1 MWQSCRAADTRYLP
15 AGFAILQTGCITDP
29 AADAIDFTPAGPD
42 REDTAMPH
50 AIMQII
56 RGQPQAAAR
65 TAMERNTA
73 VGLLAV
79 CWLLAAS
86 VFIAVKWAG
95 TYTPPWTLVFFRL
108 LFAMLFLLPFVATH
122 YRKMGAA
129 LRNHSQAIFLT
140 GALGLA
146 FTQGALFTALHQAT
160 AINVGIVFSIW
171 PITAI
176 ILAAL
181 FLGDRLTALQIFGV
195 ILCFAGVLVIVAQG
209 SMETL
214 IHMGVNTGDLLVL
227 AAVLCF
233 SFYTIMIKKVSIDLA
248 ALPLLVLILG
258 SATLAAA
265 PFFIWEILFDPRIA
279 VDWHDI
285 AAIAYVAIPGGG
297 IMYLLFNIGIAM
309 LGAAK
314 ASVTFY
320 LQTLF
325 TVILAHFLLGE
336 RLHVYHAAGIA
347 LIAAGIVFVTL
358 IKPAGR
364 MTDGAR

>member
-1 MWQSCRAADTRYLP
+1 
-15 AGFAILQTGCITDP
+15 
-29 AADAIDFTPAGPD
+29 
-42 REDTAMPH
+42 MPH
-50 AIMQII
+50 AIIQII
-56 RGQPQAAAR
+56 KGQPQGAAQ
-65 TAMERNTA
+65 TPGERNEA
-73 VGLLAV
+73 LGLLAF
-79 CWLLAAS
+79 CWLLAAG

-108 LFAMLFLLPFVATH
+108 LFATLFLLPFVASHYKEMATRLREH
-122 YRKMGAA
+122 YRVI
-129 LRNHSQAIFLT
+129 LPI

-146 FTQGALFTALHQAT
+146 LTQGALFTALNHSP
-160 AINVGIVFSIW
+160 AITVGIVFSVW

-181 FLGDRLTALQIFGV
+181 FLGDRLTLLQIFGV
-195 ILCFAGVLVIVAQG
+195 ILCFGGVLVVVAQG
-209 SMETL
+209 HPDT
-214 IHMGVNTGDLLVL
+214 IINMGVNTGDLLVL

-233 SFYTIMIKKVSIDLA
+233 SFYTIMIKKITIDLP

-258 SATLAAA
+258 SATLASA
-265 PFFIWEILFDPRIA
+265 PFFVWEIFHDERIT

-297 IMYLLFNIGIAM
+297 IMYLLFNMGIAM

-320 LQTLF
+320 FQTLF

-336 RLHVYHAAGIA
+336 QLHIYHAVGIA
-347 LIAAGIVFVTL
+347 LIATGIILVTL
-358 IKPAGR
+358 IKPGNR
-364 MTDGAR
+364 